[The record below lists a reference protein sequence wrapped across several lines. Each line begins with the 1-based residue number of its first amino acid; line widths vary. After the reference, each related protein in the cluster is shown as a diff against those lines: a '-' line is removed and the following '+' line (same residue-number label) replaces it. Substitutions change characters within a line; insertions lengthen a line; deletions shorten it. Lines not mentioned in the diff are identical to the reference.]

1 MIISR
6 RAILAAVAAMATAA
20 VQAQD
25 ASISGAI
32 TLAAYSGIF
41 QDNYMKAVV
50 EPFMKRFPNGV

>member
-1 MIISR
+1 
-6 RAILAAVAAMATAA
+6 MATAA